1 MRLLTGTE
9 VEAFIAA
16 KPAAAIHF
24 DAEWDT
30 NYRTIVRRKMEE
42 AEQVLGE
49 QVNFGEV
56 DCDLA
61 PELAKSVPVL
71 NVPSVAYYRKGVLI
85 AALVG
90 TEQDVRGGL
99 ERILRGE
106 AIGVVGVPI
115 PDRVNAL

>member
-1 MRLLTGTE
+1 MRGEHVATIMRLLTRTD
-9 VEAFIAA
+9 VESFVAA
-16 KPAAAIHF
+16 KQAAAIHF
-24 DAEWDT
+24 DAEWDR
-30 NYRTIVRRKMEE
+30 NHRTVVRRKMEE

-71 NVPSVAYYRKGVLI
+71 NVPSVVYYREGKLI

-90 TEQDVRGGL
+90 AEQDVRDSL

-106 AIGVVGVPI
+106 PIGS
-115 PDRVNAL
+115 

>member
-1 MRLLTGTE
+1 MQLLTRTDLE
-9 VEAFIAA
+9 SLVAT

-24 DAEWDT
+24 DAEWDK
-30 NYRTIVRRKMEE
+30 NYRTVVRRKMEE
-42 AEQVLGE
+42 AEQALAE

-61 PELAKSVPVL
+61 PDLAKSIPIL
-71 NVPSVAYYRKGVLI
+71 NVPSVVYYREGKLV

-90 TEQDVRGGL
+90 KEQDVRGSL

-106 AIGVVGVPI
+106 PI
-115 PDRVNAL
+115 AG